1 MTKIIS
7 SPNCGNSPKMEFLKE
22 FNIAFAEGNVKFLTE
37 SVTDEIIW
45 NIIGDRKIEGS
56 ENFAKELEKMKEQ
69 KTTELILDQILS
81 HGKEGAANG
90 IIKIQNGKKYAF
102 SDFYTFN
109 NTKGRK
115 LKSIT
120 SYLIEIDYNK
130 WQKMTR

>member
-45 NIIGDRKIEGS
+45 NIIGDRKIEES

-109 NTKGRK
+109 NTKGKK

-120 SYLIEIDYNK
+120 SYLIEID
-130 WQKMTR
+130 

>member
-22 FNIAFAEGNVKFLTE
+22 FNIAFAEGNVKFLAE

-45 NIIGDRKIEGS
+45 NIIGDRKIEGR
-56 ENFAKELEKMKEQ
+56 ENFAEELEKMKEQ

-90 IIKIQNGKKYAF
+90 IIKTQNEKKYAF

-109 NTKGRK
+109 NTKGKK

-120 SYLIEIDYNK
+120 SYLIEID
-130 WQKMTR
+130 